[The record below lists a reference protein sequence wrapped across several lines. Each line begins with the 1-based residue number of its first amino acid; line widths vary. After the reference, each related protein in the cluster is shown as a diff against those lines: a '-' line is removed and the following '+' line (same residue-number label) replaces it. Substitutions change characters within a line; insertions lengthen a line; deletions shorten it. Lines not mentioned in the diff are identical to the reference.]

1 MVIVRYKDRE
11 YSDRTVPI
19 IDAEITKFM
28 VAVVPADLEAQSL
41 RPGHAGSGTCVT
53 IGGRFFVATAAHV
66 ILDHKKLGYAITSET
81 ATDFV
86 YLMKGSGTRGGRPRD
101 DIDLGWLELHNEH
114 ARGLG
119 REFLPLQRMR
129 THCNGRNEALAV
141 AGAPIVD
148 QHRDSSSRDKP
159 ILSLGA
165 QWYPVGPLFK
175 REELGE
181 EPDLARRL
189 YLHWPKHV
197 EDNSGNVVEHPEAF
211 GISGGGI
218 WALNVAQENWSP
230 RCIQLVGIEYSW
242 EHRGVPDRFLRAYQM
257 QLWLQMLAED
267 IPALRPEIE
276 PFIEAGRHQLPRAGS
291 GST

>member
-1 MVIVRYKDRE
+1 MIVRYKDKE
-11 YSDRTVPI
+11 YSERIVPI
-19 IDAEITKFM
+19 VDAEITKFI
-28 VAVVPADLEAQSL
+28 VAVVPADPQAQSL
-41 RPGHAGSGTCVT
+41 RPGDAGSGTCVT

-66 ILDHKKLGYAITSET
+66 ILEHKKLGYAITSET
-81 ATDFV
+81 TTDFV
-86 YLMKGSGTRGGRPRD
+86 YFMKGAGLRGGRQGD
-101 DIDLGWLELHNEH
+101 DVDLGWLELNNDH
-114 ARGLG
+114 ARALG

-141 AGAPIVD
+141 SGAPTVD
-148 QHRDSSSRDKP
+148 QQRDSSSRDKP

-165 QWYPVGPLFK
+165 QWFSVGALLK

-181 EPDLARRL
+181 DPDLARKL

-197 EDNSGNVVEHPEAF
+197 EDNSGTIVEHPEAF
-211 GISGGGI
+211 GISGGGV
-218 WALNVAQENWSP
+218 WALNLAQEGWGP

-242 EHRGVPDRFLRAYQM
+242 AHRGVPDRFLRAYQI

-276 PFIEAGRHQLPRAGS
+276 PFIEAGRYQFPRAGS
-291 GST
+291 VTP